1 MQFRHKNSLVR
12 HLCQHTG
19 ERPHPCNIC
28 GQAFISVHRLKEHIK
43 KYHPKAAEETNNQ
56 NSIQK
61 HSTDFV
67 PSPSKSDQISKISED
82 QDNRKS
88 EKYERKKTIK
98 KPRSKGKSFKLDKK
112 LYESVIESASHSKIK
127 SNSSIQ
133 NYSSIEEKVGN
144 PPIIGLNSTT
154 APKETSSPTQDIS
167 SLPVQAQIQTS
178 TQAAISVPV
187 MSLVQATNGQMFL
200 LTTNQQ
206 PSSSTQYGQLSES
219 NIGLSNIAQNLP
231 INTTIGYVSTQ
242 NPVQSFQLS
251 SQPTPILLPTQGQA
265 TQPHLFSNVINQN
278 SFNTMIIGQ
287 LPSTSAKA
295 TSICP
300 SLVSSSNLHG
310 IDSRTITSNFIQ
322 NSNVKIELDDDQ
334 REERDAKCAITKD
347 SQTKQSILTRY
358 GRQHQQN
365 ISKSFENQVNTI
377 ITNITTLNSEQHPQL
392 NQENVN
398 VGMMTTDIQQQQQLS
413 TNSIQQHQLMSL
425 ESLKQLSTTS
435 SSSILLPSSSLN
447 IQKQIQLPQGEIES
461 QYHLPSPPPTTTL
474 ISADNT
480 VQKPETIQTD
490 SYLFKR
496 SENGIRTN
504 HVLNVHQQNLIQKN
518 PCDERINPS
527 IDEDRKEEA
536 IESTKNLPE
545 NESRKKI
552 NCLRSVRRKSDI
564 EHAIFNNIIS
574 SSVPQLPTSTQP
586 IMNKVMLSGVKED
599 KKEISWSNYNS
610 SMKEGDKESDID
622 LIKRIPAQLTNFNSP
637 RSSSLSHPS
646 SSFVSFSN
654 GYFRACNF
662 ASAEGEETLATR
674 INFGENGESLR
685 LLEKQESNN
694 NTKKTGNNSM
704 ADIIKVALVES
715 KVC

>member
-1 MQFRHKNSLVR
+1 
-12 HLCQHTG
+12 
-19 ERPHPCNIC
+19 
-28 GQAFISVHRLKEHIK
+28 
-43 KYHPKAAEETNNQ
+43 
-56 NSIQK
+56 
-61 HSTDFV
+61 
-67 PSPSKSDQISKISED
+67 
-82 QDNRKS
+82 
-88 EKYERKKTIK
+88 
-98 KPRSKGKSFKLDKK
+98 
-112 LYESVIESASHSKIK
+112 
-127 SNSSIQ
+127 
-133 NYSSIEEKVGN
+133 
-144 PPIIGLNSTT
+144 
-154 APKETSSPTQDIS
+154 
-167 SLPVQAQIQTS
+167 
-178 TQAAISVPV
+178 
-187 MSLVQATNGQMFL
+187 
-200 LTTNQQ
+200 
-206 PSSSTQYGQLSES
+206 
-219 NIGLSNIAQNLP
+219 
-231 INTTIGYVSTQ
+231 
-242 NPVQSFQLS
+242 
-251 SQPTPILLPTQGQA
+251 
-265 TQPHLFSNVINQN
+265 
-278 SFNTMIIGQ
+278 
-287 LPSTSAKA
+287 
-295 TSICP
+295 
-300 SLVSSSNLHG
+300 
-310 IDSRTITSNFIQ
+310 
-322 NSNVKIELDDDQ
+322 
-334 REERDAKCAITKD
+334 
-347 SQTKQSILTRY
+347 
-358 GRQHQQN
+358 
-365 ISKSFENQVNTI
+365 
-377 ITNITTLNSEQHPQL
+377 
-392 NQENVN
+392 
-398 VGMMTTDIQQQQQLS
+398 
-413 TNSIQQHQLMSL
+413 MSL

-674 INFGENGESLR
+674 INFGENDESLR

-694 NTKKTGNNSM
+694 NTKKSGNNSM